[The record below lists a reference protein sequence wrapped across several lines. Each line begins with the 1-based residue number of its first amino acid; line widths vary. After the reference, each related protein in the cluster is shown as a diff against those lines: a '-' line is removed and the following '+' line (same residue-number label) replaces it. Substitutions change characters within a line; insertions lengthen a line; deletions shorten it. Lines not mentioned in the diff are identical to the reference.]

1 MHTYCTYCSAEKHL
15 AESSVPAIELYNS
28 ARISRVFETAKQANK
43 SFLILSGKYGVVE
56 PNEKISYYD
65 HLLTTAEIEN
75 HSDLIASQLK
85 TKKVTSVEFYMNS
98 VASDQNLQAYKDC
111 ISMAC
116 TKASIPLKIKVQ
128 DFPD

>member
-1 MHTYCTYCSAEKHL
+1 MHTYCTYCSAEKHSV
-15 AESSVPAIELYNS
+15 ETSVPSMQLYNS
-28 ARISRVFETAKQANK
+28 ARISSVFEAAKQKNK

-56 PNEKISYYD
+56 PNEAINYYD
-65 HLLTTAEIEN
+65 HLLSTSDVEN
-75 HSDLIASQLK
+75 HADLIAAQLMN
-85 TKKVTSVEFYMNS
+85 KKVTSLEFYMNS